1 MKMYI
6 KPLSKSEVATYL
18 DIPDLTEKGQGH
30 AVRLLY
36 ERVRRA
42 ITETH
47 LESKIVI
54 HRGSHIVTIQD
65 NYENLL
71 IPADNI
77 SRSSTYTHYV
87 DDSHVLRTHASAAI
101 PEAIRR
107 LALREV
113 DWDDAIILV
122 PGLVYRRDVA
132 DKKHVGQIHM
142 LDIWRIVRSSTR
154 PAITNTVLLDAVET
168 IASTAAPGWKLR
180 IEKSPHPYTN
190 NGIEV
195 NAVHPADGRD
205 IEILECGLI
214 NPEVLQKS
222 GLDPDRY
229 SGWALGMGLDRLV
242 MTLKDIPDVR
252 YIRSNNPKISDQMND
267 LEPYKEVSNQPAIT
281 RDMSYSVPAYYVE
294 EDISQAIMG
303 AMGEYIDAL
312 EEVEILTETIYGN
325 LPPKVRSKL
334 GIKKGQ
340 KNVLVRVTLRH
351 LEKSLTKAEANQI
364 YNIVYAKINHGDS
377 GYL

>member
-1 MKMYI
+1 
-6 KPLSKSEVATYL
+6 
-18 DIPDLTEKGQGH
+18 
-30 AVRLLY
+30 
-36 ERVRRA
+36 
-42 ITETH
+42 
-47 LESKIVI
+47 
-54 HRGSHIVTIQD
+54 
-65 NYENLL
+65 
-71 IPADNI
+71 
-77 SRSSTYTHYV
+77 
-87 DDSHVLRTHASAAI
+87 
-101 PEAIRR
+101 
-107 LALREV
+107 
-113 DWDDAIILV
+113 
-122 PGLVYRRDVA
+122 
-132 DKKHVGQIHM
+132 
-142 LDIWRIVRSSTR
+142 
-154 PAITNTVLLDAVET
+154 
-168 IASTAAPGWKLR
+168 
-180 IEKSPHPYTN
+180 
-190 NGIEV
+190 
-195 NAVHPADGRD
+195 
-205 IEILECGLI
+205 
-214 NPEVLQKS
+214 
-222 GLDPDRY
+222 
-229 SGWALGMGLDRLV
+229 MGLDRLV